1 MRIHNETYQLPNM
14 YNFFCR
20 GVRQTFLKS
29 WYHVKQMIEYPM
41 LPMFPGKPVKVVYLL
56 DFPKDVLKRE
66 SAIRLIA
73 KLTLS

>member
-1 MRIHNETYQLPNM
+1 
-14 YNFFCR
+14 
-20 GVRQTFLKS
+20 
-29 WYHVKQMIEYPM
+29 MIEYPM